1 MATSMSRSTR
11 EVGQLL
17 LGEWA
22 CLGVLAREP
31 NHGFAVA
38 QELRASG
45 RIGRVWSLSRPLTYR
60 AIDQLIARG
69 YVEVIGEEPGTAGGN
84 RTVVAVTRSGRA
96 ALRAWCR
103 TPVHHLRDLRSE
115 LLLKLVVAEVNDI
128 DTTALVSA
136 QRLIVDEFVQAN
148 RGSRD
153 VVTAWRHEMALAAKR
168 FLDSMS

>member
-1 MATSMSRSTR
+1 MSRPAR

-22 CLGVLAREP
+22 CLGVLAQGP

-38 QELRASG
+38 QELRVTG
-45 RIGRVWSLSRPLTYR
+45 RIGRVWSLTRPLTYR
-60 AIDQLIARG
+60 AIDQLIAHG

-84 RTVVAVTRSGRA
+84 RTIVAITRSGRA

-128 DTTALVSA
+128 DTSTLISA
-136 QRLIVDEFVQAN
+136 QRLIVDDFVVAN

-153 VVTAWRHEMALAAKR
+153 VVTSWRHEMALAAKR
-168 FLDSMS
+168 FLDKLS